1 MPQNRWGKFRDI
13 MKWLVRSDFGLKC
26 NGMMSLVWNYRSG
39 VTVMKY
45 LGWID
50 LYELISMND
59 LGRTSWYEKTLG
71 MKWLMV
77 WSDSWYEVVTV
88 WSDTKNEV
96 DIVWS
101 VWAPINESFVFISEW
116 VVYADYQSSWM
127 LEMNDCYCFINL
139 KTEGYTYL
147 MTLIRIWKFVT
158 QYWQTKMK

>member
-1 MPQNRWGKFRDI
+1 
-13 MKWLVRSDFGLKC
+13 MKWLVRSDFGC

-77 WSDSWYEVVTV
+77 WRDSWYEVVTV

-116 VVYADYQSSWM
+116 VVYADSWYISVI
-127 LEMNDCYCFINL
+127 MNVGNEWLFNSHCYCLINL

>member
-1 MPQNRWGKFRDI
+1 

-26 NGMMSLVWNYRSG
+26 NEMVSLVWNYRSG

-45 LGWID
+45 LGWSD

-77 WSDSWYEVVTV
+77 WSD
-88 WSDTKNEV
+88 TKNEV

-101 VWAPINESFVFISEW
+101 VWVPINESFVFISEW
-116 VVYADYQSSWM
+116 VVYADSWYISVI
-127 LEMNDCYCFINL
+127 MNVGNEWLLLSYKLKDWRIYILDDSDQNL
-139 KTEGYTYL
+139 KICDAILTDKNE
-147 MTLIRIWKFVT
+147 ID
-158 QYWQTKMK
+158 